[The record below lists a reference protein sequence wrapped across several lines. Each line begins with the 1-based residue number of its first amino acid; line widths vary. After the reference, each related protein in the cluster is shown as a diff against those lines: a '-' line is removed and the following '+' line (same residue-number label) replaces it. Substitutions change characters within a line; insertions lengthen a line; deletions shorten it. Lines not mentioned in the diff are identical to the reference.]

1 MTSLHRERVKAVMG
15 GYGNFGKRGG
25 SLILSHG
32 LTRQK
37 FWPNG
42 FDLFLYVRTQKSY
55 IKRIKIMTFLEFIK
69 RLPDEQAV
77 IDQFIKI
84 RFPKG
89 LRCNHCGSSQVYA
102 RKNPKFFDC
111 EECKNTFSVFK
122 DTIFEKS
129 STDLRKWM
137 YAIQFSQNIVKS
149 ISGKQL
155 QREVQVTYKCAW
167 RMRKQ
172 IREAKG
178 NNVTIKILEDIVE
191 VNETYIGREPNKY
204 GEDQL
209 KLKCEQGT
217 KKQPIV
223 GVVDRDKSKVHDRGI
238 LPTDYKDKQLTR
250 KQLLEILSELIK
262 NRSRP

>member
-1 MTSLHRERVKAVMG
+1 
-15 GYGNFGKRGG
+15 
-25 SLILSHG
+25 
-32 LTRQK
+32 
-37 FWPNG
+37 
-42 FDLFLYVRTQKSY
+42 
-55 IKRIKIMTFLEFIK
+55 MTFLEFIK
-69 RLPDEQAV
+69 RLPDEQDV
-77 IDQFIKI
+77 IDDFIKV
-84 RFPKG
+84 RYPGG
-89 LRCNHCGSSQVYA
+89 LRCNHCGSSQVYV

-111 EECKNTFSVFK
+111 EKCENTFSVFK

-129 STDLRKWM
+129 TTDLRKWM

-178 NNVTIKILEDIVE
+178 NNETLKILEDIVDI
-191 VNETYIGREPNKY
+191 NERYHGREPSKY
-204 GEDQL
+204 GEDL
-209 KLKCEQGT
+209 MKSKCEQGT
-217 KKQPIV
+217 KKQPVV
-223 GVVDRDKSKVHDRGI
+223 GVVDRDKSKVYDRGI

-250 KQLLEILSELIK
+250 KQLIEILSELIK